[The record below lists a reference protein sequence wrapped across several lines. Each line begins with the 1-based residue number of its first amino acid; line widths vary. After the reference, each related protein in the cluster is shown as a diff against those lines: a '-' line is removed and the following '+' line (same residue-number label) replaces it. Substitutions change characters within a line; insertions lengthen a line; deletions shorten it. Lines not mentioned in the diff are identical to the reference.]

1 MSNGTTDLSAG
12 ISNLASTAGKLF
24 QQQAEMLTGVLSNAT
39 QLIGP
44 FGKASLDAANS
55 ILNAASQAL
64 QTISA
69 AIAKK

>member
-1 MSNGTTDLSAG
+1 MSNGTTDLSTG
-12 ISNLASTAGKLF
+12 ISNLASTAAKLF
-24 QQQAEMLTGVLSNAT
+24 QQQAEMLTGALSNAS
-39 QLIGP
+39 QLIAP

-64 QTISA
+64 QTISS

>member
-1 MSNGTTDLSAG
+1 MSNGTTDLSTG
-12 ISNLASTAGKLF
+12 ISNLASTAAKLF
-24 QQQAEMLTGVLSNAT
+24 QQQAEILTGALSNAT

-44 FGKASLDAANS
+44 FGQASLNAANS